1 MMFLQTADGGAVALH
16 IDDYCVKELASGLD
30 ELQFS
35 ISIYDPEYKLIQ
47 EQAQIREESEG
58 TALYLVQAIDGG
70 GDTATV
76 KAVLDLTDWTE
87 TMLLNYDAGEVFPG
101 VVVNAVK
108 PSGWTLQD
116 YSGILYTRPISMDG
130 GTPLDLL
137 DKMRDE
143 FDGLT
148 YRFDN
153 IQKIVTVIDQYKGP
167 NAGGPDAVGTYLTR
181 ELNLKSIEF
190 KGKSTELCTRFYVV
204 GADGLTFADIN
215 GGKAYVEDFSY
226 TTRVIC
232 KYVNDPRF
240 TDAANMLAWA
250 REYVQQLAVPVRS
263 YEVDVADL
271 ARADPDKYGF
281 LSFPLYTKILLIDD
295 TRPEARVFVRV
306 AAVWRYPGRPEKNR
320 VMLSTIAP
328 RIQTQVKE
336 ALKPITAQRMGAG
349 AVGKRA
355 LSAPLKDEMKN
366 TAESAAEANTL
377 ATTANTNA
385 NQAKETANSALSA
398 ANQAKDT
405 ASSASGTADATNNSL
420 LLLEY
425 KIRHASSFEDLKES
439 I

>member
-1 MMFLQTADGGAVALH
+1 MMFLQTAGGGAVALH
-16 IDDYCVKELASGLD
+16 IDEYCVKELASGLD

-35 ISIYDPEYKLIQ
+35 ISIFDPEYTLIQ

-58 TALYLVQAIDGG
+58 TALYTVQAIDGG

-76 KAVLDLTDWTE
+76 KAVLDLSDWQS
-87 TMLLNYDAGEVFPG
+87 TMLLDYDGGETTPG

-108 PSGWTLQD
+108 PPGWTLHD

-137 DKMRDE
+137 NQMRDE

-153 IQKIVTVIDQYKGP
+153 VQKIVTVIDQYKGP

-181 ELNLKSIEF
+181 ELNLRSVEF
-190 KGKSTELCTRFYVV
+190 KGKSTELCTRLYVV
-204 GADGLTFADIN
+204 GKDGLTFASIN
-215 GGKAYVEDFSY
+215 SGKAYVENFSY
-226 TTRVIC
+226 TDKILC
-232 KYVNDPRF
+232 KYVNDSRF
-240 TDAANMLAWA
+240 TDAANMLQWA
-250 REYVQQLAVPVRS
+250 LEYVQQIAVPARS

-281 LSFPLYTKILLIDD
+281 LSFPLYTKILLIDE
-295 TRPEARVFVRV
+295 TRPETRVFVRV

-328 RIQTQVKE
+328 RVQTQVKE

-349 AVGKRA
+349 AVSKRA

-366 TAESAAEANTL
+366 TAESAAEANTK
-377 ATTANTNA
+377 ATTAKNTADNA
-385 NQAKETANSALSA
+385 KDRADA
-398 ANQAKDT
+398 AYSLASTAKDT

-420 LLLEY
+420 LLLEW
-425 KIRHASSFEDLKES
+425 KIKHASSFEDLKES